1 MGKNMLHNDVL
12 MFIKEKGYIN
22 VKEISNA
29 FHEPPDKIELILQQ
43 LVELGYLEY
52 ASNNCSLKACN
63 SCPINKS
70 CPYVNS
76 NTRFYKV
83 KNP

>member
-1 MGKNMLHNDVL
+1 MLHSDVL
-12 MFIKEKGYIN
+12 AYIKGKGYIN
-22 VKEISNA
+22 IKEISSA

-70 CPYVNS
+70 CPYI
-76 NTRFYKV
+76 NTNNRFYKV
-83 KNP
+83 KTHEKSR